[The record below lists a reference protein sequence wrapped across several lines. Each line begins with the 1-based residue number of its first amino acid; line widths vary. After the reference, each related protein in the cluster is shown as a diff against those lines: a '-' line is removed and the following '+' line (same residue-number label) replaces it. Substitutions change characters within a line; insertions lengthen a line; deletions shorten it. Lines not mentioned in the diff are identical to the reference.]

1 MDDGSCFCF
10 ERDPSGEGCDFVD
23 DYNKVSGADFKPA
36 DRRDLCVLQLPTLQL
51 NDPLDSLSHFVMGMW
66 KRFRN
71 DSYSIQKYG
80 QSKVSDAKL
89 SQGYEALYKFALKSA
104 FIRFCDMETP
114 EYVKDNGRLV
124 LQITNFN
131 TGATHFIE
139 RCFDNT
145 EYPFVL
151 YEGPKLTIGCPITDD
166 VFQTNLV
173 FGVFYDPRYIK
184 PEGGFSILDLYKPLS
199 NKELNGSVDMLHTL
213 INQLEEE
220 KDNDCEAMVEK
231 LILMLV
237 SSGEKS
243 KDV

>member
-1 MDDGSCFCF
+1 METTVSHACMDDGSCFCF
-10 ERDPSGEGCDFVD
+10 ERDLNGEGCGFVD
-23 DYNKVSGADFKPA
+23 DYVSDVNFKPA

-71 DSYSIQKYG
+71 DSYSVQKYG

-131 TGATHFIE
+131 T
-139 RCFDNT
+139 
-145 EYPFVL
+145 VL
-151 YEGPKLTIGCPITDD
+151 PILLN
-166 VFQTNLV
+166 VVL
-173 FGVFYDPRYIK
+173 I
-184 PEGGFSILDLYKPLS
+184 ILNIRLFCMKVLS
-199 NKELNGSVDMLHTL
+199 
-213 INQLEEE
+213 
-220 KDNDCEAMVEK
+220 
-231 LILMLV
+231 
-237 SSGEKS
+237 
-243 KDV
+243 